1 MFLVALLSLRQ
12 PQLCEPAF
20 GAEFDPR
27 DVQDAGG
34 VADAGAASVPPAL
47 SERRADT
54 AAPMSFLG
62 RAGPR
67 SRQGRAD
74 GCGPGR
80 RTRPI
85 YGRMAK
91 ARAGKPKPFSTFGQV
106 TTMIAPV
113 AGT

>member
-1 MFLVALLSLRQ
+1 M
-12 PQLCEPAF
+12 
-20 GAEFDPR
+20 
-27 DVQDAGG
+27 
-34 VADAGAASVPPAL
+34 ADAGAASAASRSV
-47 SERRADT
+47 RAGRAGT
-54 AAPMSFLG
+54 GAPTLLLG
-62 RAGPR
+62 RAEPR

-85 YGRMAK
+85 YGRIAK